1 MSRIEWEKRTIAQM
15 VGLYCR
21 HKEGNRTLCPDCAEL
36 LDYARTRLSKCRF
49 GDGKSSCR
57 KCPVHCYSP
66 DMKER
71 IRVVMRYSGPRM
83 MIYHPIAA
91 VRHLYYE
98 LR

>member
-15 VGLYCR
+15 VRLYCR
-21 HKEGNRTLCPDCAEL
+21 HKEGNRTLCPKCAEL

-57 KCPVHCYSP
+57 KYPVHCYRP

-83 MIYHPIAA
+83 MIYHTIAA